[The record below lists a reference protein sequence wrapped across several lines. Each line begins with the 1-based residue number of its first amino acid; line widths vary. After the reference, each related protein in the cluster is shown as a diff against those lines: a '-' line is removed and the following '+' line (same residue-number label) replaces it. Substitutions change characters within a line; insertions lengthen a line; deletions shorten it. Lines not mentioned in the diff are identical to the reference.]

1 MSHNVPYIMEINH
14 VWNHQPDNCW
24 VLSICPSCD
33 CNTRQDLG
41 MYHWRWSIQH
51 TLTVWELHLL
61 FNNLK
66 SQVMGMLL
74 KVSPVLAAP
83 LVVESATT
91 QRVEQ
96 CTQWEP
102 GLQCNVGKTI
112 MNHPFGH
119 GFIEP
124 IYGDLVDDLLLFYQP
139 YTLLIYWSLFAT
151 LVFHFMVQESKLI
164 AMTGNAIIMLVAVWP
179 ASFEKHRSVSKLGY
193 RTIPRNRM
201 EPWPHKHTRDYPTFS
216 KYVER
221 SCGKPGKLNNKS

>member
-1 MSHNVPYIMEINH
+1 MEINN
-14 VWNHQPDNCW
+14 VWNHQSQIT
-24 VLSICPSCD
+24 LESCPSCD

-51 TLTVWELHLL
+51 TVTVWELHLL

-102 GLQCNVGKTI
+102 GLQHNVGKTI
-112 MNHPFGH
+112 MNHPFGN

-124 IYGDLVDDLLLFYQP
+124 IYGDLVDDLLLFYPP
-139 YTLLIYWSLFAT
+139 YTLLIYWSLFCNAGFPFRGSRIKTYCNDWQCHNYVGCSLTRKLWKTSVCVKTWVPHNSLQSDGT
-151 LVFHFMVQESKLI
+151 LTPQ
-164 AMTGNAIIMLVAVWP
+164 T
-179 ASFEKHRSVSKLGY
+179 
-193 RTIPRNRM
+193 
-201 EPWPHKHTRDYPTFS
+201 HKGLPNLLQICR
-216 KYVER
+216 KVMW
-221 SCGKPGKLNNKS
+221 